1 MPYRA
6 PVPALG
12 SYRPY
17 HVSAATTSPQAA
29 GAQFDGT
36 SATAVAPGSVTITL
50 SGWVD
55 GDPGLIQV
63 GSRLVI
69 DTGAPCEI
77 VKVTAIS
84 GPAAALQVTAT
95 FANTHSGTYRVRLN
109 RGSVLGTIL
118 VGQPGTTMV
127 LTLYNG
133 HPNAGGT
140 AMSVIT
146 PPTAADEVAVGA
158 TFDKGVYYTYTGTT
172 AGDVTIMA
180 APAGPP

>member
-6 PVPALG
+6 PYPALG

-17 HVSAATTSPQAA
+17 HVAAATTSPQAA

-36 SATAVAPGSVTITL
+36 SATAVGAPGSATITL
-50 SGWVD
+50 SGFVD
-55 GDPGLIQV
+55 GDPGLIAV

-95 FANTHSGTYRVRLN
+95 FVNTHSGTYPVRLC
-109 RGSVLGTIL
+109 RGSVLGN
-118 VGQPGTTMV
+118 VVFGQQGSAMV

-146 PPTAADEVAVGA
+146 PPANADEVAVGA
-158 TFDKGVYYTYTGTT
+158 TFDKGVYYTY
-172 AGDVTIMA
+172 A
-180 APAGPP
+180 